1 MTSHGYKQNKISQE
15 LSMGTKIFKISHYTA
30 LGAFSFKKIKIL
42 IGSATLKFSFI
53 GCFINF
59 QKLKIASRCRIAS
72 GPLQSKYKC
81 PNSASVVCSYFAVI
95 CSGFL

>member
-42 IGSATLKFSFI
+42 MSV
-53 GCFINF
+53 
-59 QKLKIASRCRIAS
+59 
-72 GPLQSKYKC
+72 PL
-81 PNSASVVCSYFAVI
+81 
-95 CSGFL
+95 